1 MIILDAS
8 ALVEQ
13 LLDTS
18 KGLQLQD
25 RCLGRADI
33 ICSPHLVDLE
43 VTQVLR
49 RYCQQGQLS
58 TIRAYQAI
66 EDLQAFPIIRYAHE
80 SFLPRIW
87 ELCKNLTAYDAAYV
101 ALAETL
107 DAPLVTCDTRLASA
121 PGHSAIVEVF

>member
-1 MIILDAS
+1 MIVLDAS

-25 RCLGRADI
+25 RCLGKADTI
-33 ICSPHLVDLE
+33 HSPHLVDLE

-49 RYCQQGQLS
+49 RYCQHGQLS

-66 EDLQAFPIIRYAHE
+66 EDLLVFPLTRYAHE
-80 SFLPRIW
+80 FFLPRIW
-87 ELCKNLTAYDAAYV
+87 ELRENLSSYDAAYV
-101 ALAETL
+101 ALAELL
-107 DAPLVTCDTRLASA
+107 DAPLVTCDTRLGSA